1 MKSDLNK
8 NQFVKE
14 FTKHEAIKNNLAR
27 IKKKEIPVYGGR
39 PGALPPIE
47 GGLHQVRNGSA
58 PPYHSDDDSYMQAQA
73 HSGGDYHTVVHTG
86 QGAPPNRN

>member
-14 FTKHEAIKNNLAR
+14 FSRHEAIKNNLAR
-27 IKKKEIPVYGGR
+27 IKKKEIPIYGGR

-47 GGLHQVRNGSA
+47 GSIH
-58 PPYHSDDDSYMQAQA
+58 
-73 HSGGDYHTVVHTG
+73 
-86 QGAPPNRN
+86 